1 MTKISKDML
10 NMLNENIKTIDERQK
25 LIDKIVDLMEEKN
38 KLVNIINI
46 LQVKDNN
53 YLITQSDINNKK
65 NDIYKYDNIEQI
77 LLDIKKERNNIHIEN
92 NRLKSLN
99 NKLETNENILL
110 IDYELIIN
118 KYKKTQREI
127 IIFYNFIICLIIY
140 YLF

>member
-1 MTKISKDML
+1 MEDNNKLVED
-10 NMLNENIKTIDERQK
+10 ENIKTTKEKQK